1 MKKYYIQIILVILL
15 VGLTLGDCLTT
26 KMGLERGFNEAVNL
40 SSKALESGTFYLF
53 KALSLIPIIVAL
65 LVAPFTYKKW
75 VVLIINIPSF
85 IECLILASAVINN
98 LYVMYSI

>member
-15 VGLTLGDCLTT
+15 IGLTLGDCVTT
-26 KMGLERGFNEAVNL
+26 KMGLERGFTEAVYL
-40 SSKALESGTFYLF
+40 SQKAIEKGILYLVKF
-53 KALSLIPIIVAL
+53 LALIPIVVAL

-85 IECLILASAVINN
+85 IECLILTSAVINN
-98 LYVMYSI
+98 LFVIYSI